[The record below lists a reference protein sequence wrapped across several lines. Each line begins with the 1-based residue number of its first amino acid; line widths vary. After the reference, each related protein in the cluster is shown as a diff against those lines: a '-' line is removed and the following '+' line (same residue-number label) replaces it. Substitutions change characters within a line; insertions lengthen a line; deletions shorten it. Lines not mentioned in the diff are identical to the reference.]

1 MVVLGNLN
9 IEVASWAWC
18 LVKKEVTFSPNW
30 FSSLGYDIPKELT
43 HSIDTWKNLIHPDDK
58 GNVFELLN
66 NHLAGKTPVYQC
78 VNRLKMKSGE
88 YRENLDVG
96 IVIIRNKE
104 GIPLRMTGVD
114 IDLSQ
119 AKINKQD
126 VMQNTKKYRL
136 AKLTKR
142 EILISELFKKGLSD
156 NEIAKELK
164 ISPLTV
170 KTHIKN
176 ICKKFKTSGRLKL
189 MTTLYKNDLIEI
201 DLSLPPNLEQNQAL
215 EAVIAQAI

>member
-30 FSSLGYDIPKELT
+30 FTSLGYDIPSELT
-43 HSIDTWKNLIHPDDK
+43 QSIDTWKKLIHPDDNE
-58 GNVFELLN
+58 NVMELLN
-66 NHLAGKTPVYQC
+66 NHLTGKTPVYQC
-78 VNRLKMKSGE
+78 VNRLRMKSGE
-88 YRENLDVG
+88 YRENLDIG

-119 AKINKQD
+119 ARVNKQD
-126 VMQNTKKYRL
+126 VMHNTKKYRL

-142 EILISELFKKGLSD
+142 EILISELFKNGLSD
-156 NEIAKELK
+156 NEIAKKLK

-176 ICKKFKTSGRLKL
+176 ICKKFETSGRLKL
-189 MTTLYKNDLIEI
+189 ITTLYKNDLIEI
-201 DLSLPPNLEQNQAL
+201 DLPFPPNLEQNLSLQA
-215 EAVIAQAI
+215 AT

>member
-9 IEVASWAWC
+9 IEVASWSWC

-30 FSSLGYDIPKELT
+30 FSSLGYDIPPELT
-43 HSIDTWKNLIHPDDK
+43 QSIDTWKNLIHPDDK
-58 GNVFELLN
+58 ENVLELLN
-66 NHLAGKTPVYQC
+66 HHLAGKTPVYQC
-78 VNRLKMKSGE
+78 VNRLRMKSGD
-88 YRENLDVG
+88 YRENLYVG
-96 IVIIRNKE
+96 IVIIRSKE

-119 AKINKQD
+119 AKVNKQD
-126 VMQNTKKYRL
+126 VMHNTKKYRL

-142 EILISELFKKGLSD
+142 EILISELFKNGMSD
-156 NEIAKELK
+156 NEIAKKLK

-201 DLSLPPNLEQNQAL
+201 DLSLPIKLEQSLHL
-215 EAVIAQAI
+215 EAAIA

>member
-1 MVVLGNLN
+1 
-9 IEVASWAWC
+9 
-18 LVKKEVTFSPNW
+18 LV
-30 FSSLGYDIPKELT
+30 SSLGYDIPSELT
-43 HSIDTWKNLIHPDDK
+43 QSIDTWENLIHPDDK
-58 GNVFELLN
+58 GSLMELLN
-66 NHLAGKTPVYQC
+66 SHLAGKTPVYQC
-78 VNRLKMKSGE
+78 VNRLRMKSGE

-96 IVIIRNKE
+96 IVIIRSKE

-119 AKINKQD
+119 AKVNKQD
-126 VMQNTKKYRL
+126 VMHNTKKYRL
-136 AKLTKR
+136 ARLTKR
-142 EILISELFKKGLSD
+142 EILVSELFKNGLND

-201 DLSLPPNLEQNQAL
+201 DLSLPTNLEQNLRLDAT
-215 EAVIAQAI
+215 IA

>member
-30 FSSLGYDIPKELT
+30 FSSLGYDIPLKLT
-43 HSIDTWKNLIHPDDK
+43 QSIDTWQNLIHPDDK
-58 GNVFELLN
+58 RSVMELLN
-66 NHLAGKTPVYQC
+66 NHLAGKTPAYQC
-78 VNRLKMKSGE
+78 VNRLRMKSGE
-88 YRENLDVG
+88 YRESLDVG
-96 IVIIRNKE
+96 IVIIRSKQ

-119 AKINKQD
+119 AHVNKQD

-156 NEIAKELK
+156 DEIAKELK

-189 MTTLYKNDLIEI
+189 MTCLYKNDLIEI
-201 DLSLPPNLEQNQAL
+201 DLSIPPNLEQSLPL
-215 EAVIAQAI
+215 EAAIA

>member
-9 IEVASWAWC
+9 IEVASWAVC
-18 LVKKEVTFSPNW
+18 LVNKEITFSANW
-30 FSSLGYDIPKELT
+30 FSSLGYDIPSELNQ
-43 HSIDTWKNLIHPDDK
+43 SIDTWENLIHPDDK
-58 GNVFELLN
+58 ESVMELLN
-66 NHLAGKTPVYQC
+66 NHLAGKTTVYQC
-78 VNRLKMKSGE
+78 VNRLRRKSGE
-88 YRENLDVG
+88 YREYLDVG
-96 IVIIRNKE
+96 VVIIRSKE
-104 GIPLRMTGVD
+104 GIPLRMTGVN

-119 AKINKQD
+119 SEIKKEDLI
-126 VMQNTKKYRL
+126 QNTRKYRL

-142 EILISELFKKGLSD
+142 EILVSELFKNGLSN

-189 MTTLYKNDLIEI
+189 ITTLYKNDLIEI
-201 DLSLPPNLEQNQAL
+201 DHSLSPKLEQNLDL
-215 EAVIAQAI
+215 EAASA

>member
-30 FSSLGYDIPKELT
+30 FSSLGYDIPLKLT
-43 HSIDTWKNLIHPDDK
+43 QSIDTWQNLIHPDDK
-58 GNVFELLN
+58 RSVMELLN

-78 VNRLKMKSGE
+78 VNRLRMKSGE
-88 YRENLDVG
+88 YRESLDVG
-96 IVIIRNKE
+96 IVIIRSKQ

-119 AKINKQD
+119 AHVNKQD

-142 EILISELFKKGLSD
+142 EILISELFKKGLND
-156 NEIAKELK
+156 DEIAKELK

-176 ICKKFKTSGRLKL
+176 ICKKFNKSGRLKL
-189 MTTLYKNDLIEI
+189 MTCLYKNDLIEI
-201 DLSLPPNLEQNQAL
+201 DLSLPPSLEQNLPL
-215 EAVIAQAI
+215 ETVIA